1 MVKRLSEW
9 VLAIDGTSLPEK
21 SLIGGKAW
29 SIAEMS
35 ALGLNVPPA
44 CVITTRAREDAHLRR
59 IASWMGELSRI
70 PIMAVHAGG
79 EALDFDDHSEN
90 VRSLAQIIRPGN
102 IVKGRIFSNDDS
114 LVRIAFKRGA
124 ASIVTSPVLA
134 ALLAAA
140 HAAQETGKPE

>member
-1 MVKRLSEW
+1 MIQRKR
-9 VLAIDGTSLPEK
+9 
-21 SLIGGKAW
+21 LIGGKAW
-29 SIAEMS
+29 SIAETS

-44 CVITTRAREDAHLRR
+44 CVTTTRARDEDAHLRR
-59 IASWMGELSRI
+59 IASWAGELSRI

-124 ASIVTSPVLA
+124 ASIVTSPMLA

-140 HAAQETGKPE
+140 HAAQETSKPE

>member
-9 VLAIDGTSLPEK
+9 VLAIDGISLPEK

-29 SIAEMS
+29 SIAEM
-35 ALGLNVPPA
+35 
-44 CVITTRAREDAHLRR
+44 
-59 IASWMGELSRI
+59 I
-70 PIMAVHAGG
+70 PIMAVRAGG

-114 LVRIAFKRGA
+114 LVRIAIERGA
-124 ASIVTSPVLA
+124 ASIVTSPVLP